1 MRETDVFLK
10 GYHYVI
16 CIRSFL
22 QEIRFLSLSYWWSC
36 LLCSH
41 WNHLFLSSSFHVH
54 LCYELNEFLIF
65 WFLRFVFSLDLF
77 DGLIIPSLVRF
88 VNTFLNF
95 FFNIFAILRFM
106 CTYFIIYLYFLL
118 FSVNSFFISLQTV
131 FCGL

>member
-22 QEIRFLSLSYWWSC
+22 QEIRFLSLSYWWMW